1 MKKGGY
7 VYIMTNKLKTVL
19 YTGVTNDLCRRI
31 FEHQSHVNPKSF
43 TSKFKCHYCVYYEEF
58 TDISTAIAREKNI
71 KQMSREK
78 KNALIKEV
86 NPEWKEMAT
95 PEGIVKTQGSWSDQ
109 VKRVI
114 EEITREIKNQ

>member
-43 TSKFKCHYCVYYEEF
+43 TSNSNV
-58 TDISTAIAREKNI
+58 IIAYIMKSSRTFQQPLLEKRTSN
-71 KQMSREK
+71 R
-78 KNALIKEV
+78 
-86 NPEWKEMAT
+86 
-95 PEGIVKTQGSWSDQ
+95 
-109 VKRVI
+109 
-114 EEITREIKNQ
+114 